1 MAVEEVYPLIQLDA
15 GGGGVPESF
24 EGVGDVARRELEACF
39 FEDTLGVY
47 EGAVLG
53 REGKVVLG
61 GAERLAG
68 GC

>member
-39 FEDTLGVY
+39 F
-47 EGAVLG
+47 G
-53 REGKVVLG
+53 REVPVKAGLSRPEDVWDEAV
-61 GAERLAG
+61 GAR
-68 GC
+68 